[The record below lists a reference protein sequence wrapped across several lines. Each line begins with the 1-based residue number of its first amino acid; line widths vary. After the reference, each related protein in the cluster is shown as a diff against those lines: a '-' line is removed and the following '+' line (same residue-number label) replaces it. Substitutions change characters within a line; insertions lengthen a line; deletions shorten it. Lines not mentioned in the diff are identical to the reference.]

1 MCSCRHYVA
10 QITKG
15 LTGEKQDMKVSGSHR
30 EPRHGKRTNGG
41 WTQGANVTDLIRTA
55 EKHIASRKYSFA
67 LEQLM
72 AAQQIEPRNSYIQAI
87 IYRIQNLQKG
97 GSMES
102 GALEVTVG
110 SEFLNGIKGPEDES
124 SIIPQ
129 GVQARVRQLTNLA
142 NNYLEKGS
150 FDFAFES
157 LMKAYLLD
165 PTSPYVLACE
175 KVVLPVWE
183 NARTN
188 KQQLDSDGGFVSLT
202 MNTER
207 TTMAAT
213 KNDGSGPNNATG
225 VPGSG
230 QSGLTMSQDQRL
242 EMLKQQKELERR
254 ERERALWQEASK
266 PPRIFGEEDFQ
277 GTAGDTTPETPK
289 HVSGLFS
296 KLKLGKFL
304 G

>member
-1 MCSCRHYVA
+1 
-10 QITKG
+10 
-15 LTGEKQDMKVSGSHR
+15 MKVSGGHR
-30 EPRHGKRTNGG
+30 EPRYGKRTSGD

-87 IYRIQNLQKG
+87 IYRIQNLQNG
-97 GSMES
+97 GGMES
-102 GALEVTVG
+102 GRLEVTVG

-124 SIIPQ
+124 SIGPQ
-129 GVQARVRQLTNLA
+129 EVQSRVRQLTNLA

-175 KVVLPVWE
+175 NVVLPVWE
-183 NARTN
+183 NARAN
-188 KQQLDSDGGFVSLT
+188 KQQPDSDDGFVSLSL
-202 MNTER
+202 NTER
-207 TTMAAT
+207 TTMT
-213 KNDGSGPNNATG
+213 PIKNDGSGPNNATG
-225 VPGSG
+225 VPGPG
-230 QSGLTMSQDQRL
+230 QSGSTMSQDQRL

-277 GTAGDTTPETPK
+277 GTAGDTTPESQKP
-289 HVSGLFS
+289 VSGLFS

>member
-1 MCSCRHYVA
+1 
-10 QITKG
+10 
-15 LTGEKQDMKVSGSHR
+15 MKVSGSHR
-30 EPRHGKRTNGG
+30 EPRYGKRTSGD

-55 EKHIASRKYSFA
+55 EKHIAARKYSFA

-87 IYRIQNLQKG
+87 IYRIQNLQNG
-97 GSMES
+97 GAMES
-102 GALEVTVG
+102 GKLEVTVG
-110 SEFLNGIKGPEDES
+110 SEFLNGIKGLEDDS
-124 SIIPQ
+124 SIIPKD
-129 GVQARVRQLTNLA
+129 VQARVRQLTNLA

-183 NARTN
+183 NVRAN
-188 KQQLDSDGGFVSLT
+188 KQQSNSDGGFVSLT
-202 MNTER
+202 LNTER
-207 TTMAAT
+207 TTMAAI

-230 QSGLTMSQDQRL
+230 HSGLSQDQRL

-277 GTAGDTTPETPK
+277 GTAGDTTSESPK
-289 HVSGLFS
+289 PVSGLFS